1 MKKIILISLISL
13 TLLTSCEIPVTESKI
28 TQSPTVIS
36 DNEYSDVSD
45 AEVQIYVDP
54 DTNVEYLIF
63 DFKGTYEPPI
73 VVPRYNSD
81 GTLKCLD

>member
-13 TLLTSCEIPVTESKI
+13 SLTGCSLYDKMDETPTEITDDDFMDTKVK
-28 TQSPTVIS
+28 V
-36 DNEYSDVSD
+36 
-45 AEVQIYVDP
+45 YVDP

-63 DFKGTYEPPI
+63 DFQIVHASPV

-81 GTLKCLD
+81 GSIKCLD

>member
-1 MKKIILISLISL
+1 MRKIILISLISL
-13 TLLTSCEIPVTESKI
+13 SLTGCAFYNEMDETPTEITEDDFTDSK
-28 TQSPTVIS
+28 VK
-36 DNEYSDVSD
+36 V
-45 AEVQIYVDP
+45 YVDP

-63 DFKGTYEPPI
+63 DFQIVHASPV